1 MTVNARPWFVAGS
14 VICALASVYCFLW
27 IFSAA
32 SLASQFCRYEFS
44 LFAEHMRC
52 RQVHIA
58 MILSGLFAALC
69 AYLFWRAVRSGHGP
83 AA

>member
-1 MTVNARPWFVAGS
+1 MTVSSRPWFVAGS
-14 VICALASVYCFLW
+14 VLCALASLFCVLW

-32 SLASQFCRYEFS
+32 SLASGSCGNGFS

-58 MILSGLFAALC
+58 MILSGLFAVLC
-69 AYLFWRAVRSGHGP
+69 AYLFWRAVRSARAP